1 MHLLFSGQYLTTC
14 LTSSIKIYLRISKFF
29 KVYVIPLK
37 GQKRPFS
44 AFPRFRWHSSSH
56 GHNPHCPIEKGIIGT
71 PIFTLSKAL
80 FPARAKNGL
89 RNRKG
94 VAASDLGLSSPLDL
108 CRGEWLS
115 SQTRGTASAATP
127 TVPMWGTS
135 PEIAHLK
142 FAPR

>member
-1 MHLLFSGQYLTTC
+1 ML
-14 LTSSIKIYLRISKFF
+14 
-29 KVYVIPLK
+29 
-37 GQKRPFS
+37 
-44 AFPRFRWHSSSH
+44 H
-56 GHNPHCPIEKGIIGT
+56 GHNLNCPIEKGIMDA

-80 FPARAKNGL
+80 FPAGAKNGL

-94 VAASDLGLSSPLDL
+94 VAVSNLGLSSPLDL

-135 PEIAHLK
+135 PGFRESS
-142 FAPR
+142 FSAP